1 MTLNI
6 QLSPSPIPEKNWRSK
21 ILEQGFDQLGHA
33 VIIVSSRSEILFASK
48 AAEMLLENNNG
59 LSVVD
64 NNLFADLTPDNLRLQ
79 KAIQTAI
86 DAQLTQDTS
95 VGLYIHRNQQPKP
108 YYLSISRL
116 KKQLDERREGHS
128 ALIVI
133 KDLELN
139 YERWAERLRKG
150 FNMSPREI
158 QCVVLLTERRS
169 VQEVAEVMEICTETV
184 RQYLKSVFKK
194 MDVRKLHELVSLAL
208 EYRRNR

>member
-1 MTLNI
+1 MPNT
-6 QLSPSPIPEKNWRSK
+6 PVETEKNWHSK
-21 ILEQGFDQLGHA
+21 ILEQGFDELGQA
-33 VIIVSSRSEILFASK
+33 VIIVSSRGKVLFCSK
-48 AAEMLLENNNG
+48 SADALITSNHG
-59 LSVVD
+59 LSVID
-64 NNLFADLTPDNLRLQ
+64 ENLVADLIPDNLRLQ

-86 DAQLTQDTS
+86 DARLTQNNA
-95 VGLYIHRNQQPKP
+95 VGFYIHRSQQQKP

-116 KKQLDERREGHS
+116 KKQLDERRDGHS
-128 ALIVI
+128 ALILI

-139 YERWAERLRKG
+139 YERWTQRLKTG

-158 QCVVLLTERRS
+158 ECVILLTERRS
-169 VQEVAEVMEICTETV
+169 VDEVAEVMDICTETV